1 VAAGTPIAPA
11 TLAEQLR
18 LLRAAVTIA
27 FPGGLPEYDAA
38 RALAELAAEGEAGGA
53 PSEAGAATASALGC
67 DPMDPATAELWWAG
81 KPFDRGGKVADRTG
95 RNDKV
100 KVIARLQRAGGGAP
114 VREPVVSEEERRA
127 MLAWHFKKQ
136 EEAKALAENSDDAYL
151 QQGSGG
157 GGGGGTGAAWA
168 DPRALKS
175 SLLGTTSVAWRAGG
189 RV

>member
-1 VAAGTPIAPA
+1 MMRRTAEDARAHISRSLVAAGTPIAPA

-100 KVIARLQRAGGGAP
+100 KVIARLQNRP
-114 VREPVVSEEERRA
+114 MVEDVN
-127 MLAWHFKKQ
+127 LF
-136 EEAKALAENSDDAYL
+136 
-151 QQGSGG
+151 
-157 GGGGGTGAAWA
+157 T
-168 DPRALKS
+168 
-175 SLLGTTSVAWRAGG
+175 
-189 RV
+189 